1 LKGIDMKLET
11 TRDTLLNKILLVNR
25 TITPKITTYVLSGI
39 MLEAD
44 NKLNIHSTDLETSI
58 KTFVKAK
65 VLEKGKVIVP
75 SKILVNVL
83 KSFPEAKIKLEHL
96 SATNE
101 LIITCQKAKFTLNTL
116 SLEEY
121 PQFPTIKKQNFF
133 KIDLKDFKYL
143 VSKVQRASSTDE
155 SRIILT
161 GVLIEV
167 SEDNMKMVATDSY
180 RLSIV
185 EKEIKFKGKPLKV
198 VIPARVLDS
207 ILKSDYSEGEI
218 DINIEENQVSFE
230 LDKGKELKTTIVT
243 RLLSG
248 KFPDYEKLIP
258 SDFKH
263 SIVVNREKIME
274 VIRRV
279 SSIEQDNIPIKLDI
293 GEGKI
298 SVSMNIR
305 EVGSSSEDFKV
316 AYAEEKIPIAF
327 NPGFLI
333 DGIDIIGGKNIIFC
347 IVEPLKPILI
357 KPEKDDNLIYLLMP
371 IRIS

>member
-1 LKGIDMKLET
+1 LKGIDMKIET

-44 NKLNIHSTDLETSI
+44 NNLNIHSTDLETSI

-75 SKILVNVL
+75 SKILVSVL

-101 LIITCQKAKFTLNTL
+101 LTITCQKAKFTLNTL

-133 KIDLKDFKYL
+133 KIDLKDFRYL
-143 VSKVQRASSTDE
+143 ISKVQKASSTDE

-167 SEDNMKMVATDSY
+167 NKGNMKMVATDSY

-185 EKEIKFKGKPLKV
+185 EKEIKFKGTPLKV

-207 ILKSDYSEGEI
+207 ILKSDYLEGEI

-230 LDKGKELKTTIVT
+230 LNREKELKTTIVT

-263 SIVVNREKIME
+263 SIIVNREKIME

-305 EVGSSSEDFKV
+305 EVGRSSEDFKV

-357 KPEKDDNLIYLLMP
+357 KPEKGDSLIYLLMP

>member
-1 LKGIDMKLET
+1 MKIKT
-11 TRDTLLNKILLVNR
+11 TRDALLNKILLVSR
-25 TITPKITTYVLSGI
+25 AVTPKITTYVLSGI
-39 MLEAD
+39 MLEAED
-44 NKLNIHSTDLETSI
+44 NLNIHSTDLETSI

-83 KSFPEAKIKLEHL
+83 KSFPEAKIELEHL

-101 LIITCQKAKFTLNTL
+101 LKVTCQEANFTLNTL

-133 KIDLKDFKYL
+133 KIELKDFKYL
-143 VSKVQRASSTDE
+143 ISKVQKASSTDE

-161 GVLIEV
+161 GMLIEV
-167 SEDNMKMVATDSY
+167 GEGNMKMVATDSY
-180 RLSIV
+180 RLAIV
-185 EKEIKFKGKPLKV
+185 EKETKFKGKSLKV

-207 ILKSDYSEGEI
+207 ILKSDYLEGEVGV
-218 DINIEENQVSFE
+218 NIEENQVCFE
-230 LDKGKELKTTIVT
+230 LNEEKELKTTIVT

-248 KFPDYEKLIP
+248 KFPDYENLVP
-258 SDFKH
+258 SGFKH
-263 SIVVNREKIME
+263 SIIVDREKIIE

-279 SSIEQDNIPIKLDI
+279 SSIAQDNIPIKLEI

-298 SVSMNIR
+298 IVSMNIR
-305 EVGSSSEDFKV
+305 EVGSASEDFNV
-316 AYAEEKIPIAF
+316 AYAEEKISIAF
-327 NPGFLI
+327 NPDFLI
-333 DGIDIIGGKNIIFC
+333 DGIDVIGGKNIIFC
-347 IVEPLKPILI
+347 IVDPLKPVLL
-357 KPEKDDNLIYLLMP
+357 KPEKDDGLVYLLMP

>member
-1 LKGIDMKLET
+1 MKIET

-44 NKLNIHSTDLETSI
+44 NNLNIHSTDLETSI

-101 LIITCQKAKFTLNTL
+101 LTITCQKAKFTLNTL

-133 KIDLKDFKYL
+133 KIDLKDFRYL
-143 VSKVQRASSTDE
+143 ISKVQKASSTDE

-167 SEDNMKMVATDSY
+167 NKGNMKMVATDSY

-207 ILKSDYSEGEI
+207 ILKSDYLEGEI

-230 LDKGKELKTTIVT
+230 LNREKELKTTIVT

-263 SIVVNREKIME
+263 SIIVNREKIME

-305 EVGSSSEDFKV
+305 EVGSASEDFKV

-347 IVEPLKPILI
+347 IVEPLKPVLL
-357 KPEKDDNLIYLLMP
+357 KPEKDDGLVYLLMP